1 MDMASRFAL
10 PVELLTSKSFQPFGN
25 VISCREFGGI
35 ASNQNTAVRF
45 DDVAG
50 LDLTSADG
58 AATVS
63 LYRVEP
69 ASFPL
74 RVARLEQH
82 PLSTQMFV
90 PMSGRPFLVIVAG
103 DRSGRPDFASLRAFR
118 TDGDQAVN
126 YHRAVWHH
134 PVIALDEPASFV
146 MVGRR
151 GPGVNFRME
160 SFAGEEEAIIGAA

>member
-1 MDMASRFAL
+1 MDSAPCISL
-10 PVELLTSKSFQPFGN
+10 TVEPLTSPAFKAYGD
-25 VISCREFGGI
+25 VIARQDTGGI
-35 ASNQNTAVRF
+35 VSNQNTAVRF
-45 DDVAG
+45 DDTAE
-50 LDLTSADG
+50 LDLSAAGG
-58 AATVS
+58 AATASV
-63 LYRVEP
+63 YRVEP
-69 ASFPL
+69 AAFPL
-74 RVARLEQH
+74 RIRRLEQH
-82 PLSTQMFV
+82 PLSTQMFI

-103 DRSGRPDFASLRAFR
+103 DRSGLPDFSSLRAFR

-160 SFAGEEEAIIGAA
+160 SFAGNEEAIIHAV